1 MSRVAFYSHHRDNL
15 ASLALA
21 RSLGVSQFMDAAGYP

>member
-1 MSRVAFYSHHRDNL
+1 MGRVAFYSHHRDNL

-21 RSLGVSQFMDAAGYP
+21 KSLGVVWFMDAAGYA